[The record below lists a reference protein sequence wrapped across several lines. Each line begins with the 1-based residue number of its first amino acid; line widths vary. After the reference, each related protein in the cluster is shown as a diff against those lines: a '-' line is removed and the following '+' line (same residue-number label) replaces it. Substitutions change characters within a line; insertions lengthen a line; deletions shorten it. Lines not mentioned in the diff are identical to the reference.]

1 MIRSLSTY
9 TTEGGKSNDRHLNI
23 TVALVDDSGQPV
35 AGASVSIDLNL
46 GGSLLTSGT
55 GTTGT
60 DGTVTFCLKNAKSG
74 CYTTTVTNVTADG
87 LTWDE
92 VTLENG
98 FCK

>member
-1 MIRSLSTY
+1 
-9 TTEGGKSNDRHLNI
+9 
-23 TVALVDDSGQPV
+23 VALVDDSGQPV

-60 DGTVTFCLKNAKSG
+60 DGTVTFSLKNAPAG
-74 CYTTTVTNVTADG
+74 DYTTTVTDVTADG

-92 VTLENG
+92 ITPANS
-98 FCK
+98 FTK